1 MIMIIIKVALVIYGV
16 AMCLALFRMIK
27 GPSLPDR
34 VVAFDTIGVIIMS
47 SVAIMSVIYG
57 TKSYLEAILII
68 GVLAFI
74 STIATSRFIERG
86 VIFERKRH
94 R

>member
-1 MIMIIIKVALVIYGV
+1 MIMLIIKTALVIYGI
-16 AMCLALFRMIK
+16 AMFLALYRMIK

-34 VVAFDTIGVIIMS
+34 VVAFDTIGVNIMS
-47 SVAIMSVIYG
+47 SVAIMSVIYS
-57 TKSYLEAILII
+57 TRSYLEAILII

-86 VIFERKRH
+86 VIIERKRN

>member
-1 MIMIIIKVALVIYGV
+1 MSVIIIKVALIIYGA
-16 AMCLALFRMIK
+16 AMCLALFRLIK

-34 VVAFDTIGVIIMS
+34 VVAFDTIGVIVMS
-47 SVAIMSVIYG
+47 SVAIISVLYK
-57 TKSYLEAILII
+57 TQVYLEAVLII

-94 R
+94 K

>member
-1 MIMIIIKVALVIYGV
+1 MSVIIIKVALIFYGA
-16 AMCLALFRMIK
+16 AMCLALFRLLK

-34 VVAFDTIGVIIMS
+34 VVAFDTIGVITMS
-47 SVAIMSVIYG
+47 SVAIIGVLYE
-57 TKSYLEAILII
+57 TQVYLEAVLII

-94 R
+94 K

>member
-1 MIMIIIKVALVIYGV
+1 MSMLIIKLALIIYGI
-16 AMCLALFRMIK
+16 AMSLALYRLLS

-47 SVAIMSVIYG
+47 SVAIIGVLFH
-57 TKSYLEAILII
+57 TQVYLEAVIII

-86 VIFERKRH
+86 IIFERKRNK
-94 R
+94 

>member
-1 MIMIIIKVALVIYGV
+1 MIMLIIKTALVIYGI
-16 AMCLALFRMIK
+16 AMCLALYRMIK

-34 VVAFDTIGVIIMS
+34 VVAFDTIGVNIMS
-47 SVAIMSVIYG
+47 SVAIMSVIYS
-57 TKSYLEAILII
+57 TRSYLEAILII

-86 VIFERKRH
+86 VIFERKRN

>member
-1 MIMIIIKVALVIYGV
+1 MSEMIIKIALLIYGV
-16 AMCLALFRMIK
+16 AMCLAFFRLLK

-34 VVAFDTIGVIIMS
+34 IVAFDTIGVIIMS
-47 SVAIMSVIYG
+47 SVAIVGVLYN
-57 TKSYLEAILII
+57 TQVYLEAVIII

-86 VIFERKRH
+86 IIFERKRNK
-94 R
+94 

>member
-1 MIMIIIKVALVIYGV
+1 MLIIKTALVIYGI
-16 AMCLALFRMIK
+16 AMCLALYRMIK

-34 VVAFDTIGVIIMS
+34 VVAFDTIGVNIMS
-47 SVAIMSVIYG
+47 SVAIMSVIYS
-57 TKSYLEAILII
+57 TRSYLEAILII

-86 VIFERKRH
+86 VIFERKRN

>member
-1 MIMIIIKVALVIYGV
+1 MIMLIIKTALVIYGI
-16 AMCLALFRMIK
+16 AMCLALYRMIK

-34 VVAFDTIGVIIMS
+34 VVAFDTIGVNIMS
-47 SVAIMSVIYG
+47 FVAIMSVIYS
-57 TKSYLEAILII
+57 TRSYLEAILII

-86 VIFERKRH
+86 VIFERKRN

>member
-1 MIMIIIKVALVIYGV
+1 MSVIIIKVALIIYGA
-16 AMCLALFRMIK
+16 AMCLALFRLTK

-34 VVAFDTIGVIIMS
+34 VVAFDTIGVIVMS
-47 SVAIMSVIYG
+47 SVAIISVLYK
-57 TKSYLEAILII
+57 TQVYLEAVLII

-94 R
+94 K

>member
-1 MIMIIIKVALVIYGV
+1 MSVIIIKVALIIYGA
-16 AMCLALFRMIK
+16 AMCLALFRLLK

-34 VVAFDTIGVIIMS
+34 VVAFDTIGVITMS
-47 SVAIMSVIYG
+47 SVAIIGVLYE
-57 TKSYLEAILII
+57 TQVYLEAVLII

-94 R
+94 K